1 MRPRPAGK
9 KVADK
14 YDKPRSFLS
23 GLRNFFDGNE
33 AAECADEIEETLIE
47 ADIDLD
53 IAMEMAE
60 KIRTGKYKSFDGA
73 AAYLKEEFIKRL
85 AGSGGGFELKKGV
98 NAVIL
103 TGANGTGKTST
114 ASKLAFFLR
123 RQGKKVIFAA
133 ADTFRA
139 AADEQLREWA
149 VKTGVEAV
157 SAPPGADPASVV
169 FDAAAKAKKESADA
183 VIVDTAGRLH
193 TNANLM
199 NELIK
204 IKKVTAKTVPEENIE
219 SLITI
224 DANTGKNAAA
234 QAEKFNEA
242 VSLTGAVLTKF
253 DSSARG
259 GSVIKIS
266 SALSIPVKFITFGEK
281 MEDID
286 LFDPRKFA
294 GELFG

>member
-1 MRPRPAGK
+1 M
-9 KVADK
+9 ADK
-14 YDKPRSFLS
+14 FDKPRSFLS
-23 GLRNFFDGNE
+23 GLRNFFAGGG
-33 AAECADEIEETLIE
+33 AVQCADEIEETLIG
-47 ADIDLD
+47 ADIDTD

-60 KIRTGKYKSFDGA
+60 KVRSGKYKNFDEA

-85 AGSGGGFELKKGV
+85 EGSGGGINLKKGV

-114 ASKLAFFLR
+114 ASKLAFFLKKR
-123 RQGKKVIFAA
+123 GKKVIFAA

-139 AADEQLREWA
+139 AANEQLREWA
-149 VKTGVEAV
+149 VKTGVEIV

-204 IKKVTAKTVPEENIE
+204 VKKVTAKTVPEENTE
-219 SLITI
+219 TLITI

-259 GSVIKIS
+259 GSVIKIN
-266 SALSIPVKFITFGEK
+266 SALSLPVKFITFGEK
-281 MEDID
+281 MEDIEP
-286 LFDPRKFA
+286 FSPRKFVD
-294 GELFG
+294 ELFG